1 MSVSCKALKILVLIA
16 AIAFVPVLS
25 FAAAQADA
33 PAAVQGGNLILATG
47 GTSGTYYPFG
57 GAMAQIWN
65 TSIEK
70 MNVTAQATGASK
82 ENIRL
87 VGKDEADLAIVQNDV
102 MDYAMKGI
110 ELFNGEKV
118 EGFRTIAT
126 LYPEV
131 VQIVADP
138 AAGIKSIADLK
149 GKRVSVG
156 DAGSGVEANAKQ
168 ILEAYG
174 ITFNDVKA
182 AHLSFKESASA
193 LKDKQLDAF
202 FVTAGVPNAAIQEI
216 SALSPVQIL
225 SVDDATAAK
234 LIEKYKFYTKVSIP
248 AGTYKGMD
256 AAASTLAVK
265 ATLIVRDD
273 LSEGVVYALTKA
285 LFEKQAEL
293 ASAHAKGKEL
303 SLKGAV
309 EGVSVDFHPGALK
322 YYKEKGVK

>member
-1 MSVSCKALKILVLIA
+1 MSVSSKSLKMLSLMALIA
-16 AIAFVPVLS
+16 LVPVLS
-25 FAAAQADA
+25 FASAQAEA
-33 PAAVQGGNLILATG
+33 QGGNLILATG

-65 TSIEK
+65 KSIEK

-87 VGKDEADLAIVQNDV
+87 VGKGEADLAIVQNDV
-102 MDYAMKGI
+102 MDYAVKGI
-110 ELFNGEKV
+110 ELFSGEKV
-118 EGFRTIAT
+118 TGFRTIAT

-131 VQIVADP
+131 VQIVTDP
-138 AAGIKSIADLK
+138 SSGINSIADMR

-168 ILEAYG
+168 ILAAYG
-174 ITFNDVKA
+174 ITFDDVKA

-216 SALSPVQIL
+216 AALSPVKIL

-234 LIEKYKFYTKVSIP
+234 LMATYKYYTKVAIP
-248 AGTYKGMD
+248 SGTYNGMSAD
-256 AAASTLAVK
+256 ASTLAVK
-265 ATLIVRDD
+265 ATLIVR
-273 LSEGVVYALTKA
+273 SELPDAVVYALTKA
-285 LFEKQAEL
+285 LFEKQSDL